1 MRGRGCDG
9 STRYPAPG
17 GGTRWHPATM
27 TVMERR
33 IARLAA
39 LHYTDNLL

>member
-1 MRGRGCDG
+1 MEARGIR
-9 STRYPAPG
+9 APG
-17 GGTRWHPATM
+17 GGTRWHPATV

-39 LHYTDNLL
+39 LR